1 MEPVVV
7 AYALYLLISIP
18 LTVLVARTLSKHGRT
33 FLTQVFEDSPGLANA
48 VNQLLVVGFYLISL
62 GFVTLF
68 LTSHADVH
76 GTREVFE
83 LLSVKVGV
91 VALVLGVMHLFNVLV
106 FNGIRR
112 RHLAP
117 KPAPAPEP
125 VFAGRPVPYPGAPGP
140 QVPPFP
146 AP

>member
-1 MEPVVV
+1 MDRVVV

-33 FLTQVFEDSPGLANA
+33 FLTEVFADSPALANA
-48 VNQLLVVGFYLISL
+48 VNQLLVVGFYLVSL

-68 LTSHADVH
+68 LTSHADV
-76 GTREVFE
+76 TSARQVFE

-91 VALVLGVMHLFNVLV
+91 VALILGVMHLTNVLV

-117 KPAPAPEP
+117 KPEP
-125 VFAGRPVPYPGAPGP
+125 RPLPVPYPGMP

>member
-1 MEPVVV
+1 MDLVVL

-18 LTVLVARTLSKHGRT
+18 LTVLVARTLSKHGRA
-33 FLTQVFEDSPGLANA
+33 FLTEVFADSPGLANA

-68 LTSHADVH
+68 LTSNADVS
-76 GTREVFE
+76 GARQVFE
-83 LLSVKVGV
+83 VLSVKIGT
-91 VALVLGVMHLFNVLV
+91 VALVLGVMHLTNVLV

-112 RHLAP
+112 RHLTP
-117 KPAPAPEP
+117 KPAPL
-125 VFAGRPVPYPGAPGP
+125 PYPGVP

>member
-1 MEPVVV
+1 MDGTVV

-33 FLTQVFEDSPGLANA
+33 FLTEVFTDSPGLADA
-48 VNQLLVVGFYLISL
+48 VNQLLVVGFYLVSL

-68 LTSHADVH
+68 LTTSTFVFT
-76 GTREVFE
+76 TRQVFE
-83 LLSVKVGV
+83 LLSVKIGT
-91 VALVLGVMHLFNVLV
+91 VALVLGVMHLLNVLI

-117 KPAPAPEP
+117 KPAPVP
-125 VFAGRPVPYPGAPGP
+125 AGYPGGYPGVP
-140 QVPPFP
+140 QAPPFP

>member
-1 MEPVVV
+1 MDLIIV
-7 AYALYLLISIP
+7 AYALYLLLSIP

-33 FLTQVFEDSPGLANA
+33 FLTEVFADSPGLANA
-48 VNQLLVVGFYLISL
+48 VNQLLVVGFYLVSL

-68 LTSHADVH
+68 LTSSSQQLT
-76 GTREVFE
+76 TRGVFE
-83 LLSVKVGV
+83 LLSVKIGT
-91 VALVLGVMHLFNVLV
+91 VALVLGVMHLLNVLV

-117 KPAPAPEP
+117 PAPAPLP
-125 VFAGRPVPYPGAPGP
+125 LPYPGVP
-140 QVPPFP
+140 QAPPFP

>member
-1 MEPVVV
+1 MDRIVV

-18 LTVLVARTLSKHGRT
+18 LTVLVARTLSRHGRT
-33 FLTQVFEDSPGLANA
+33 FLTEVFADSPGLANA

-68 LTSHADVH
+68 LTSHAEVP
-76 GTREVFE
+76 TAREVFE

-91 VALVLGVMHLFNVLV
+91 VALILGAMHLTNVLV

-117 KPAPAPEP
+117 APGPKPVPL
-125 VFAGRPVPYPGAPGP
+125 PYPGMP
-140 QVPPFP
+140 QAPPFP

>member
-1 MEPVVV
+1 MDPIVI

-18 LTVLVARTLSKHGRT
+18 LTVLVARTLGKHGRT
-33 FLTQVFEDSPGLANA
+33 FLAEVFADSPGLATA
-48 VNQLLVVGFYLISL
+48 VNQLLVVGFYLVSL

-68 LTSHADVH
+68 LTSHAEVPT
-76 GTREVFE
+76 TRQIFE
-83 LLSVKVGV
+83 LLSVKVGT
-91 VALVLGVMHLFNVLV
+91 VALVLGFMHLTNVLV

-117 KPAPAPEP
+117 KAPPAPA
-125 VFAGRPVPYPGAPGP
+125 FAGRPAPYPSAPP
-140 QVPPFP
+140 APPFP

>member
-1 MEPVVV
+1 MDHVVL

-18 LTVLVARTLSKHGRT
+18 LTVVVARTLGKHGRT
-33 FLTQVFEDSPGLANA
+33 FLTEVFRDSPGLATA

-68 LTSHADVH
+68 LTSGADIVNA
-76 GTREVFE
+76 REVFE
-83 LLSVKVGV
+83 MLSVKVGT
-91 VALVLGVMHLFNVLV
+91 VALVLGVMHLLNVLV

-117 KPAPAPEP
+117 KPMPL
-125 VFAGRPVPYPGAPGP
+125 PYPGVA

>member
-1 MEPVVV
+1 MDPIVL

-33 FLTQVFEDSPGLANA
+33 FLAEVFADSPGLANA

-68 LTSHADVH
+68 LTSGADI
-76 GTREVFE
+76 TTAREVFE
-83 LLSVKVGV
+83 MLSVKIGT

-117 KPAPAPEP
+117 KPAPAPLP
-125 VFAGRPVPYPGAPGP
+125 LPYPGVPQAPP
-140 QVPPFP
+140 YP

>member
-1 MEPVVV
+1 MDRVVV

-33 FLTQVFEDSPGLANA
+33 FLAEVFADSPGLANA
-48 VNQLLVVGFYLISL
+48 VNQLLVVGFYLVSL

-68 LTSHADVH
+68 LTSHAEVA
-76 GTREVFE
+76 TARAVFE

-91 VALVLGVMHLFNVLV
+91 VALILGAMHLTNVLV

-117 KPAPAPEP
+117 KPAP
-125 VFAGRPVPYPGAPGP
+125 RPLPAAYPGMP

>member
-1 MEPVVV
+1 MDLIIV
-7 AYALYLLISIP
+7 AYALYLLISLP

-33 FLTQVFEDSPGLANA
+33 FLTEVFADSPGLAHA
-48 VNQLLVVGFYLISL
+48 VNQLLVAGFYLVSL

-68 LTSHADVH
+68 LTSSTLQLT
-76 GTREVFE
+76 TRGVFE
-83 LLSVKVGV
+83 LLSVKIGT
-91 VALVLGVMHLFNVLV
+91 VALVLGVMHLLNVLV

-117 KPAPAPEP
+117 PPPAPVPL
-125 VFAGRPVPYPGAPGP
+125 PYPGVP
-140 QVPPFP
+140 QVPPYP

>member
-1 MEPVVV
+1 MDPIVL

-33 FLTQVFEDSPGLANA
+33 FLTEVFADSPGLANA
-48 VNQLLVVGFYLISL
+48 VNQLLVVGFYLVSL

-68 LTSHADVH
+68 LTSNSFVVSARD
-76 GTREVFE
+76 VFE
-83 LLSVKVGV
+83 MLSVKIGT

-117 KPAPAPEP
+117 KPAPAPVP
-125 VFAGRPVPYPGAPGP
+125 LPYPGVP

>member
-1 MEPVVV
+1 MDPVVL

-33 FLTQVFEDSPGLANA
+33 FLAEVFADSPGLATA

-68 LTSHADVH
+68 LTSRATVLSA
-76 GTREVFE
+76 REVFE

-91 VALVLGVMHLFNVLV
+91 VALILGVMHLTNVLI

-117 KPAPAPEP
+117 KPLPAPL
-125 VFAGRPVPYPGAPGP
+125 PYPGM
-140 QVPPFP
+140 PPFP
-146 AP
+146 QH

>member
-1 MEPVVV
+1 MDLIIV
-7 AYALYLLISIP
+7 AYALYLLLSIP

-33 FLTQVFEDSPGLANA
+33 FLTEVFADSPGLANA
-48 VNQLLVVGFYLISL
+48 VNQLLVVGFYLVSL

-68 LTSHADVH
+68 LTSSTLELT
-76 GTREVFE
+76 TRGVFE
-83 LLSVKVGV
+83 LLSVKIGT
-91 VALVLGVMHLFNVLV
+91 VALVLGVMHLLNVLV

-117 KPAPAPEP
+117 PPPAPIPL
-125 VFAGRPVPYPGAPGP
+125 PYPGMP
-140 QVPPFP
+140 QAPPFP

>member
-7 AYALYLLISIP
+7 AYALYLLVSIP

-33 FLTQVFEDSPGLANA
+33 FLDQVFEDTPGLANA

-68 LTSHADVH
+68 LTSSKQVEDA
-76 GTREVFE
+76 RQVFE
-83 LLSVKVGV
+83 LLSVKVGT
-91 VALVLGVMHLFNVLV
+91 VALVLGAMHLFNVLV

-112 RHLAP
+112 RHLSDKRVATQP
-117 KPAPAPEP
+117 PQPAL
-125 VFAGRPVPYPGAPGP
+125 AGRPLPYPGTQA
-140 QVPPFP
+140 PPFP

>member
-1 MEPVVV
+1 MDHVVL

-33 FLTQVFEDSPGLANA
+33 FLTEVFRDSPGLANA

-68 LTSHADVH
+68 LTSGDDIVNA
-76 GTREVFE
+76 REVFE
-83 LLSVKVGV
+83 MLSVKVGT
-91 VALVLGVMHLFNVLV
+91 VALVLGFMHLRNVRV

-117 KPAPAPEP
+117 KPQSVP
-125 VFAGRPVPYPGAPGP
+125 VSQPFPVPYPAVG

-146 AP
+146 AA

>member
-1 MEPVVV
+1 MDPIVV

-18 LTVLVARTLSKHGRT
+18 LTVLVARTLSRHGRT
-33 FLTQVFEDSPGLANA
+33 FLTEVFADSPGLANA
-48 VNQLLVVGFYLISL
+48 VNQLLVVGFYLVSL

-68 LTSHADVH
+68 LTSHAEVP
-76 GTREVFE
+76 TAREVFE

-91 VALVLGVMHLFNVLV
+91 VALILGAMHLTNVLI

-112 RHLAP
+112 HHLAP
-117 KPAPAPEP
+117 KAAPRPATM
-125 VFAGRPVPYPGAPGP
+125 PYGMP

>member
-1 MEPVVV
+1 MDRIVV

-33 FLTQVFEDSPGLANA
+33 FLTEVFADSPGLANA

-62 GFVTLF
+62 GFVTLL
-68 LTSHADVH
+68 LTSSAEVP
-76 GTREVFE
+76 TAREVFE
-83 LLSVKVGV
+83 LLSVKIGV
-91 VALVLGVMHLFNVLV
+91 VALILGTMHLANVLV

-117 KPAPAPEP
+117 KPVPL
-125 VFAGRPVPYPGAPGP
+125 PYPGVP
-140 QVPPFP
+140 QAPPFP

>member
-1 MEPVVV
+1 MDRIVI

-33 FLTQVFEDSPGLANA
+33 FLTEVFTESPGLANA
-48 VNQLLVVGFYLISL
+48 VNQLLVVGFYLVSL

-68 LTSHADVH
+68 LTSDSSVVSARD
-76 GTREVFE
+76 VFE
-83 LLSVKVGV
+83 MLSVKIGT
-91 VALVLGVMHLFNVLV
+91 VALVLGVMHLLNVLV

-117 KPAPAPEP
+117 MPAPAPM
-125 VFAGRPVPYPGAPGP
+125 PVPYAGVP
-140 QVPPFP
+140 QAPPFP
-146 AP
+146 RP

>member
-1 MEPVVV
+1 MDRIVL

-33 FLTQVFEDSPGLANA
+33 FLTEVFADSPGLATA

-68 LTSHADVH
+68 LTSHATVLSA
-76 GTREVFE
+76 REVFE
-83 LLSVKVGV
+83 LLSVKVGT
-91 VALVLGVMHLFNVLV
+91 VALILGVMHLVNVLV

-117 KPAPAPEP
+117 KPAPAPI
-125 VFAGRPVPYPGAPGP
+125 PYPGM
-140 QVPPFP
+140 PPFP
-146 AP
+146 QH

>member
-1 MEPVVV
+1 MDPVVV
-7 AYALYLLISIP
+7 AYALYLLISVP
-18 LTVLVARTLSKHGRT
+18 LTVLVARTLSKHGRP
-33 FLTQVFEDSPGLANA
+33 FLTEVFADSPGLANA

-68 LTSHADVH
+68 LTSSAQVP
-76 GTREVFE
+76 TAREVFE
-83 LLSVKVGV
+83 LLSVKVGT
-91 VALVLGVMHLFNVLV
+91 VALILGGMHLTNVLV

-117 KPAPAPEP
+117 KPRSVPMAQ
-125 VFAGRPVPYPGAPGP
+125 PVPMPYAG
-140 QVPPFP
+140 QVPPYP

>member
-1 MEPVVV
+1 MDRVVV

-33 FLTQVFEDSPGLANA
+33 FLTEVFADSPALANA
-48 VNQLLVVGFYLISL
+48 VNQLLVVGFYLVSL

-68 LTSHADVH
+68 LTSHADV
-76 GTREVFE
+76 TTARQVFE
-83 LLSVKVGV
+83 LLSVKIGV
-91 VALVLGVMHLFNVLV
+91 VALILGVMHLTNVLV

-117 KPAPAPEP
+117 KPEP
-125 VFAGRPVPYPGAPGP
+125 RPLPVPYPGMP

>member
-1 MEPVVV
+1 MDPVIV
-7 AYALYLLISIP
+7 AYVLYLLISVP
-18 LTVLVARTLSKHGRT
+18 LTVVVARTLSKHGRT
-33 FLTQVFEDSPGLANA
+33 FLTEVFADSPGLATA

-68 LTSHADVH
+68 LTSSAEVP
-76 GTREVFE
+76 TAREVFE
-83 LLSVKVGV
+83 LISVKVGT
-91 VALVLGVMHLFNVLV
+91 VALVLGVMHLTNVLV

-117 KPAPAPEP
+117 KLPS
-125 VFAGRPVPYPGAPGP
+125 VPVPYAG
-140 QVPPFP
+140 QVPPYP

>member
-1 MEPVVV
+1 MEPVVL
-7 AYALYLLISIP
+7 AYALYLLVSIP

-33 FLTQVFEDSPGLANA
+33 FLDQVFEDTPGLANA

-68 LTSHADVH
+68 LTSSKQVDDA
-76 GTREVFE
+76 RQVFE
-83 LLSVKVGV
+83 LLSVKVGT
-91 VALVLGVMHLFNVLV
+91 VALVLGAMHLFNVLV

-112 RHLAP
+112 RHLSDKRVAVAP
-117 KPAPAPEP
+117 PEP
-125 VFAGRPVPYPGAPGP
+125 ALAGRPLPYPGTQA
-140 QVPPFP
+140 PPFP

>member
-1 MEPVVV
+1 MDLIIV
-7 AYALYLLISIP
+7 AYALYLLLSIP

-33 FLTQVFEDSPGLANA
+33 FLTEVFADSPGLANA
-48 VNQLLVVGFYLISL
+48 VNQLLVVGFYLVSL

-68 LTSHADVH
+68 LTSS
-76 GTREVFE
+76 TRDLTARGVFE
-83 LLSVKVGV
+83 LLSVKIGT
-91 VALVLGVMHLFNVLV
+91 VALVLGVMHLLNVLV

-117 KPAPAPEP
+117 PPPAPAPL
-125 VFAGRPVPYPGAPGP
+125 PYHGMP
-140 QVPPFP
+140 QAPPFP

>member
-1 MEPVVV
+1 MDPIVV

-18 LTVLVARTLSKHGRT
+18 LTVLVARTLSRHGRT
-33 FLTQVFEDSPGLANA
+33 FLTEVFADSPGLATA
-48 VNQLLVVGFYLISL
+48 VNQLLVVGFYLVSL

-68 LTSHADVH
+68 LTSHAEVP
-76 GTREVFE
+76 TAREVFE

-91 VALVLGVMHLFNVLV
+91 VALILGAMHLANVLI

-117 KPAPAPEP
+117 PPAPKP
-125 VFAGRPVPYPGAPGP
+125 VPMPYPGMP
-140 QVPPFP
+140 VPPFP

>member
-1 MEPVVV
+1 MDPIVL

-33 FLTQVFEDSPGLANA
+33 FLTEVFADSPGLANA
-48 VNQLLVVGFYLISL
+48 VNQLLVVGFYLVSL

-68 LTSHADVH
+68 LTSNSFVVSARD
-76 GTREVFE
+76 VFE
-83 LLSVKVGV
+83 MLSVKIGT

-117 KPAPAPEP
+117 KPAPAPL
-125 VFAGRPVPYPGAPGP
+125 PYPGLP
-140 QVPPFP
+140 QAPPFP